1 MSENVLKKS
10 IRKAKMKNSKLLKI
24 LRVLVFV
31 SLSGAIFPACSSGRD
46 YYYQGDDY
54 YDKGRY
60 EAAFKSYL
68 RAAEK
73 GDADGTCAV
82 GICYYNGIGTS
93 KNFSAAVRYFRKASD
108 MGSEDA
114 NVMLAVCYWKG
125 EGVSANRNLAKQYA
139 RSGGSEGRELLSLM
153 NAIEND
159 ERLPEK
165 SDDNSDFWRNFAE
178 FTVGFIGGFIRGYN
192 ATSDY

>member
-10 IRKAKMKNSKLLKI
+10 IRKVKMKNLKLLKI
-24 LRVLVFV
+24 LSVLVFV

-46 YYYQGDDY
+46 YYYQGDDHY
-54 YDKGRY
+54 GEGRY

-73 GDADGTCAV
+73 GDVDGTCAV
-82 GICYYNGIGTS
+82 GMCYYDGIGTS

-139 RSGGSEGRELLSLM
+139 RSGGSKGRELLSRM
-153 NAIEND
+153 ND
-159 ERLPEK
+159 DRPEK
-165 SDDNSDFWRNFAE
+165 SDDNSDFWRNLAE
-178 FTVGFIGGFIRGYN
+178 FTAGFIGGFIYGYNN
-192 ATSDY
+192 ATSGY